1 MQEDDEDEE
10 DEDFDD
16 DQEYDGPEINRDELI
31 EKYQVCF
38 KSFSNKVKVL

>member
-38 KSFSNKVKVL
+38 KS